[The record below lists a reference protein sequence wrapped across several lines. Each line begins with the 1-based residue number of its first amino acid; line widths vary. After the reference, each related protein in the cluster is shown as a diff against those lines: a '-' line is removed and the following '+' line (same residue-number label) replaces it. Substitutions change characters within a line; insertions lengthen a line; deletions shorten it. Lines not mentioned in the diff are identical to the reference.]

1 MKKNLKN
8 KIALIVVVLL
18 VCLWGIFG
26 IPSGISGKALLSAM
40 SNRIHLGLDLQ
51 GGAHLILQVQ
61 VLQAVDAETDNVE
74 QTLRQDLK
82 KGNLS
87 YSQVVKPDPL
97 EQDPVTHKTSGKPE
111 VIQIQGTSPAQS
123 SAVSI
128 LLQGNKYANEFD
140 VSGGSDNNWTLTMKP
155 IFENDLERR
164 TVAQAIDTIRDRVDT
179 LGVSE
184 PLIQEY
190 NLGAD
195 QILIELPGISDLD
208 QVKNVIKSTA
218 RLEIHPIVGDGS
230 GYADEQ
236 SALASVGG
244 ALPPDEYIVSCLGE
258 MACGNNPGTVFIL
271 ERAPVVAGSDFRS
284 AVPTTNSNT
293 GQQQVSFTLTDE
305 AGDKFW
311 DYTSANVG
319 KYMAVVMGDHVRSNA
334 VIKSAI
340 RDSGVIEGRFSQEE
354 VMELSK
360 LLSTGTL
367 PADLYYIEASTVGAT
382 LGADSIREGVTAAV
396 VGVILVMAF
405 MLIYYRSSGINADL
419 ALIFNLI
426 ILLGIL
432 GLSSALSG
440 ASGGGGLTLTLTL
453 PGIAG
458 VILTIGMGV
467 DSNVLIFERIREEIR
482 AGKVASA
489 AVDQGFAR
497 AWVTIIDTHVTT
509 IVSAAILFMFGTGP
523 VKGFA
528 TTLTVGLAANLFTAV
543 FVSRVIFEAHLNKL
557 KPGEMVSI

>member
-1 MKKNLKN
+1 M
-8 KIALIVVVLL
+8 
-18 VCLWGIFG
+18 
-26 IPSGISGKALLSAM
+26 
-40 SNRIHLGLDLQ
+40 
-51 GGAHLILQVQ
+51 
-61 VLQAVDAETDNVE
+61 
-74 QTLRQDLK
+74 
-82 KGNLS
+82 
-87 YSQVVKPDPL
+87 VKPDPL
-97 EQDPVTHKTSGKPE
+97 QQDPVTHKTSGKPE
-111 VIQIQGTSPAQS
+111 LIQIQGTSPAQS
-123 SAVSI
+123 NAVSI

-164 TVAQAIDTIRDRVDT
+164 TVEQAIDTIRDRVDT

-190 NLGAD
+190 NLGAN
-195 QILIELPGISDLD
+195 QILVELPGISDLD

-230 GYADEQ
+230 GYPDEQ

-244 ALPPDEYIVSCLGE
+244 ALPPDEYIVPCLGE

-360 LLSTGTL
+360 LLQHRHAARRSLLHRGQHRGSDAWRRLHPRGRHGGDCGRGPGHGLHAHLL
-367 PADLYYIEASTVGAT
+367 PQL
-382 LGADSIREGVTAAV
+382 RHQ
-396 VGVILVMAF
+396 
-405 MLIYYRSSGINADL
+405 RRSGIDL
-419 ALIFNLI
+419 QPDHPARHPGALQRI
-426 ILLGIL
+426 I
-432 GLSSALSG
+432 
-440 ASGGGGLTLTLTL
+440 
-453 PGIAG
+453 
-458 VILTIGMGV
+458 
-467 DSNVLIFERIREEIR
+467 RR
-482 AGKVASA
+482 SA
-489 AVDQGFAR
+489 AAASRSRSPCPASLESFSPS
-497 AWVTIIDTHVTT
+497 AWAWIRTC
-509 IVSAAILFMFGTGP
+509 
-523 VKGFA
+523 
-528 TTLTVGLAANLFTAV
+528 
-543 FVSRVIFEAHLNKL
+543 
-557 KPGEMVSI
+557 